1 MLTAPRARVVRTMQ
15 QVAIALLSCQTAC
28 NRQPSIVRRMLGS
41 RQSAL
46 DPGRRVGEN
55 CRMTTNTIIT
65 VQGEYSA
72 WYPAERATVGASVHA
87 DGADRDAVFARA
99 VEASDAV
106 RNLIESV
113 YDRDVGPVTS
123 WSSENVRIWSER
135 PWNAEGKQ
143 LDPVFHSAVEFSAK
157 FKDFAALARWVE
169 SAAGIDDVT
178 VNSISWQLTDSTR
191 TSATVEVRSRAV
203 KDAVAKATVYAQSI
217 GLGTVKAIALADP
230 GMLGDPSGSG
240 GGSPEFGRAAM
251 LKPASFDGAG
261 AQLALRPEEIAV
273 ASTVD
278 ARFIAS

>member
-1 MLTAPRARVVRTMQ
+1 
-15 QVAIALLSCQTAC
+15 
-28 NRQPSIVRRMLGS
+28 MLGS

-46 DPGRRVGEN
+46 DREHRVGEN
-55 CRMTTNTIIT
+55 CPMTTNTIIT

-87 DGADRDAVFARA
+87 DGADRDTVFARA

-113 YDRDVGPVTS
+113 YDRDAGPVTW
-123 WSSENVRIWSER
+123 WSSDNVRVWSER
-135 PWNAEGKQ
+135 PWSAEGKQ
-143 LDPVFHSAVEFSAK
+143 LDPVYHSAVEFSAK

-240 GGSPEFGRAAM
+240 GASPELGRAAM
-251 LKPASFDGAG
+251 LKSASFDGAG
-261 AQLALRPEEIAV
+261 AQLALKPEEIAV